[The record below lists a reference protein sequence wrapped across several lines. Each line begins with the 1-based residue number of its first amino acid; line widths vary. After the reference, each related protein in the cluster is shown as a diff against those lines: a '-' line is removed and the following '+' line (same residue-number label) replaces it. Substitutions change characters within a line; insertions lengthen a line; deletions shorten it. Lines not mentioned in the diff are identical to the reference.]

1 MNSPWDEKF
10 ETLVRSALPFLG
22 PGEELR
28 ADTDLTDAGLDSMAI
43 VELLTSLEQAY
54 GVRLAAEALTR
65 ETFGTPATLWRAL
78 SLAG

>member
-1 MNSPWDEKF
+1 MISPWDDTF
-10 ETLVRSALPFLG
+10 EELVRRTLPFLP

-54 GVRLAAEALTR
+54 GVRLPEEAMTR

-78 SLAG
+78 STAS